1 MDIKERSALC
11 TFTNQ
16 DEMVSDLFV
25 AIEKLSETNQTAITT
40 LLNAMLEIANRRAE
54 TFFTKLLPLG
64 YKNFDDAI
72 NAYCDDYEKR
82 NNKED

>member
-54 TFFTKLLPLG
+54 TFFTKLKPLG

-72 NAYCDDYEKR
+72 NAYCDYYEC

>member
-16 DEMVSDLFV
+16 DEMVAELFV
-25 AIEKLSETNQTAITT
+25 AIETLCENKTAVTT
-40 LLNAMLEIANRRAE
+40 LCNEMLNIANRRAE
-54 TFFTKLLPLG
+54 TFFTKLKPLG

-72 NAYCDDYEKR
+72 NAYCDYEDC